1 MLAARLNLDRRDL
14 VVTEVAVPDPPAGWV
29 RVRVRSAGV
38 CLTDLHLIHGTT
50 TGLHLQSGD
59 LTLGHE
65 IAGEVDL
72 PGPGVTGWSPGDRVA
87 VSVLHQRPEGEF
99 TIGVDFDGGWAEYVV
114 TPASTLVR
122 IPDALPF
129 DIASIIP
136 DAIST
141 PWAAIT
147 QTAQVKAGEAVA
159 AWGVGGVGTHAI
171 QLLRF
176 VGAAPI
182 IGIDPQEEA
191 RERALRLGADHVI
204 DPTAE
209 DPAERIRSLTG
220 GRGVDVAF
228 DFVGSSLVE
237 AQLLQATA
245 PFGRAIFVG
254 VNMRPFVLDV
264 PALLV
269 IMRQQIRGHFA
280 NGPEAVPDLI
290 DLLTLGRLDFS
301 ESISGHFDL
310 VDAPAAVEALE
321 RKTGATVRLV
331 LVP

>member
-1 MLAARLNLDRRDL
+1 MLAARLNLDTRDFA
-14 VVTEVAVPDPPAGWV
+14 VTEVPVPAPPPGWV

-38 CLTDLHLIHGTT
+38 CLTDLHLIHGAT

-72 PGPGVTGWSPGDRVA
+72 LGAGVTGWSHGDRVA
-87 VSVLHQRPEGEF
+87 VSVLHQRPEGEY

-122 IPDALPF
+122 IPDVLPF
-129 DIASIIP
+129 DVASIIP

-147 QTAQVKAGEAVA
+147 QTAQVRPGEAVA
-159 AWGVGGVGTHAI
+159 AWGIGGVGTHAI

-182 IGIDPQEEA
+182 IAVDPREEA
-191 RERALRLGADHVI
+191 RKRALRLGADFVV
-204 DPTAE
+204 DPIAE
-209 DPAERIRSLTG
+209 DPVEQIRSLTG

-228 DFVGSSLVE
+228 DFVGSSQVE
-237 AQLLQATA
+237 AQLLQAGA

-254 VNMRPFVLDV
+254 VNMQPLVLEV
-264 PALLV
+264 PALMV

-280 NGPEAVPDLI
+280 NGPDAIPDLI
-290 DLLTLGRLDFS
+290 DLLALGRLDFS
-301 ESISGHFDL
+301 DSISDHFAL
-310 VDAPAAVEALE
+310 TDAAKAVEALE
-321 RKTGATVRLV
+321 TKTGDPVRLV

>member
-1 MLAARLNLDRRDL
+1 MLAARLNLDTRDFA
-14 VVTEVAVPDPPAGWV
+14 VTEVPVPTPPPGWV

-38 CLTDLHLIHGTT
+38 CMTDLHLIHGAT

-72 PGPGVTGWSPGDRVA
+72 PGPDVTGWSPGDRVA
-87 VSVLHQRPEGEF
+87 VSLLHQRPEGDF

-129 DIASIIP
+129 NIASIIP

-147 QTAQVKAGEAVA
+147 QTAQVRPGEGVA
-159 AWGVGGVGTHAI
+159 AWGIGGVGTHAI

-182 IGIDPQEEA
+182 IGVDPRAESRA
-191 RERALRLGADHVI
+191 RALRLGADFVI

-209 DPAERIRSLTG
+209 DPVERIRALTG

-228 DFVGSSLVE
+228 DFVGTSAVQ
-237 AQLLQATA
+237 AQLLQAAA
-245 PFGRAIFVG
+245 PLARAIFVG
-254 VNMRPFVLDV
+254 VNMQPFVLDV
-264 PALLV
+264 PALMV

-280 NGPEAVPDLI
+280 NGPDAIPDLI
-290 DLLTLGRLDFS
+290 NLLALGRLDFS
-301 ESISGHFDL
+301 ESISERFPL
-310 VDAPAAVEALE
+310 ADAAKAVHALE
-321 RKTGATVRLV
+321 SKTGDPVRLV